1 MYKCTDT
8 QQLCG
13 IHHVN
18 KCADTRQ
25 LHSIHHVYKC
35 TDTRQ
40 LCSGPQAETS
50 EPPGRNE
57 RTIRR
62 HKRGPDA
69 AAGAGVGIRY
79 FGVSTAVQLCH
90 FVGAK
95 THRDTNTSEAIRIE
109 ITRFKVQVQIILA
122 QGPRFSDVLSQ
133 VMVGFHRSRL
143 SQQPHF
149 HRIEALKTP
158 RTLIA

>member
-1 MYKCTDT
+1 MYKCTDS
-8 QQLCG
+8 Q
-13 IHHVN
+13 
-18 KCADTRQ
+18 Q

-69 AAGAGVGIRY
+69 AAGVGIRY
-79 FGVSTAVQLCH
+79 FGVSTAVKLCH

-95 THRDTNTSEAIRIE
+95 THRDTNTSDPKFTPEAIRIA
-109 ITRFKVQVQIILA
+109 ITRFKVQVQIMLA
-122 QGPRFSDVLSQ
+122 QGPRFSDVPSQ